1 MIHVNSPAPLLP
13 SPLQHNR
20 WPAQR
25 RPPSPTP
32 SPPPTPSTQS
42 PSQPPELPS
51 LTGFPFTKTRSWL
64 TCCSPPKVW
73 QPCHGRNQEEDAG
86 DEGGEGQ
93 CHGQV
98 RCLWASSQRCQGN
111 QRILIFYKCETCA
124 NLIRTDPLQFRDAPS
139 TDSNVCR
146 SKMFA
151 FVGKLAGL
159 SGQWWQGSAH
169 WTQMVLWVPSLLL
182 ICTSNSLARETH
194 YIIHCRLQTHAPIVE
209 AKFSKNI
216 AISSYWVGIFISQSQ
231 LS

>member
-1 MIHVNSPAPLLP
+1 MGDVSKYDPCQLPRPLLP

-98 RCLWASSQRCQGN
+98 RCLRASSQRCQGN
-111 QRILIFYKCETCA
+111 QNILIFYIMLNMCKFNQNRSASVQRCKKHRCK
-124 NLIRTDPLQFRDAPS
+124 
-139 TDSNVCR
+139 VCR
-146 SKMFA
+146 WKKFA
-151 FVGKLAGL
+151 FVG
-159 SGQWWQGSAH
+159 
-169 WTQMVLWVPSLLL
+169 QMVCLGKSDK
-182 ICTSNSLARETH
+182 TD
-194 YIIHCRLQTHAPIVE
+194 
-209 AKFSKNI
+209 
-216 AISSYWVGIFISQSQ
+216 
-231 LS
+231 